1 MRHYRWTQNTLFE
14 FAEKPFAHLDQNTLS
29 TPRGHSKDTQ
39 RTHVGEHPGVPDV
52 LSIAIFGVIR
62 VHMDSSHMNGIAES
76 IHGVQRA
83 YWNNWR
89 FFCPA
94 AVRAKLQQLSVQTL
108 LWWRS
113 IKGYGSWLTPSSC
126 RNCRLLCP
134 ANVQMYTV
142 YKKAPCQCGWHP
154 PLADFCA
161 QQIQLLLSSY
171 EIPLASVL
179 SRHNISKSRV
189 LPPSPMLL
197 NTFITCS
204 FCLLFTELLHL
215 QEIINM

>member
-1 MRHYRWTQNTLFE
+1 MIMRHYRWTQNTLFE

-94 AVRAKLQQLSVQTL
+94 AVSAKLQQLSVQTL
-108 LWWRS
+108 PWWRS
-113 IKGYGSWLTPSSC
+113 VKGYGSWLTPSSC
-126 RNCRLLCP
+126 RFLCP
-134 ANVQMYTV
+134 ANSTIVVQ
-142 YKKAPCQCGWHP
+142 
-154 PLADFCA
+154 LRN
-161 QQIQLLLSSY
+161 SSR
-171 EIPLASVL
+171 LRAFS
-179 SRHNISKSRV
+179 
-189 LPPSPMLL
+189 
-197 NTFITCS
+197 T
-204 FCLLFTELLHL
+204 
-215 QEIINM
+215 